1 MATAPIEKVMAVH
14 QHDPNAEWLWKYF
27 SQVMEWV
34 KRMFSVY
41 RKEMA
46 GVQWGLL
53 YNRYK
58 NDPRLAS
65 EIEEEVAKLMA
76 DDEVTSK
83 SGIYKYVFERDPR
96 VLSLRKFSD
105 TDKRTALEKQG
116 CKCAHCGKEITFE
129 TAQADHVIPW
139 SKGGRT
145 VPGNLQCLCCA
156 CNNAKSAI

>member
-1 MATAPIEKVMAVH
+1 MATTQIEKVMAVH

-27 SQVMEWV
+27 AQVMEWV

-53 YNRYK
+53 YNK
-58 NDPRLAS
+58 FKSDPRLAS

-83 SGIYKYVFERDPR
+83 SGIYRYVFERDPR

-105 TDKRTALEKQG
+105 SEKRTALEKQG
-116 CKCAHCGKEITFE
+116 CKCAICGKPITLE
-129 TAQADHVIPW
+129 TGHGDHKIPW
-139 SKGGRT
+139 SAGGKT
-145 VPGNLQCLCCA
+145 VPENLQMLCSD
-156 CNNAKSAI
+156 CNLKKSNF